1 MHTATTQGVS
11 KVLTC
16 LFSRY
21 GVPEVV
27 VADSGFQL
35 NFKNLHELEVSHMQQ
50 PHPNPQSN
58 SKVEN
63 TVKTIKGYL
72 KML

>member
-11 KVLTC
+11 KVHTC

-21 GVPEVV
+21 GVPEGV
-27 VADSGFQL
+27 VAESGFQL

-50 PHPNPQSN
+50 PHPTTHNPTA
-58 SKVEN
+58 K
-63 TVKTIKGYL
+63 
-72 KML
+72 